1 VGKAGNENSPLGE
14 HSGAFDSLKVLGQSV
29 LAILQ
34 TRLELL
40 GTEIAE
46 ERVRLAEILLYF
58 SAIFLALFL
67 ACLFLAAWVIAS
79 AWDSSYRGVIL
90 GGVTV
95 LLFVISAVFLWIAA
109 RKVGG
114 HGQVFAVSID
124 QIKADIA
131 SLQ

>member
-1 VGKAGNENSPLGE
+1 VGKAGNENSPPGE

-46 ERVRLAEILLYF
+46 ERVRIAEILLFF
-58 SAIFLALFL
+58 SATFL

-95 LLFVISAVFLWIAA
+95 LLFVISAVFLWIAV
-109 RKVGG
+109 RKVQG

>member
-1 VGKAGNENSPLGE
+1 
-14 HSGAFDSLKVLGQSV
+14 
-29 LAILQ
+29 
-34 TRLELL
+34 
-40 GTEIAE
+40 
-46 ERVRLAEILLYF
+46 
-58 SAIFLALFL
+58 
-67 ACLFLAAWVIAS
+67 
-79 AWDSSYRGVIL
+79 VIL